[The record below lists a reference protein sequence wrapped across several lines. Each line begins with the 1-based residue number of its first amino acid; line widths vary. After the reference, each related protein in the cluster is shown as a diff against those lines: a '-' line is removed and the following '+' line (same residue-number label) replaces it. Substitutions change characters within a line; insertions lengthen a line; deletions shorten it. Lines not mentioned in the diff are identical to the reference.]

1 MEQGCCGARE
11 VGSGSGSGSAA
22 DRDLGS
28 RVAVVPGSGTMGL
41 AVG

>member
-1 MEQGCCGARE
+1 MWSRGAVEPGRD
-11 VGSGSGSGSAA
+11 SGSGSAA